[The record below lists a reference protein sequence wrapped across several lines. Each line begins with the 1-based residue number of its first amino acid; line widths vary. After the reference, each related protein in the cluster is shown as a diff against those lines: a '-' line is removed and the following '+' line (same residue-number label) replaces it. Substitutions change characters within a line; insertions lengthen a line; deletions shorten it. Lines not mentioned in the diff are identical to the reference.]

1 MACSLTLTDS
11 YCPLSFRFS
20 HSLIVTVSPMENK
33 RDASVAG
40 LGWPSTP
47 NRGSPVTHPGASTV
61 EAPAHTTSTP
71 SASLE
76 AGATPTDPDTSTPM
90 DTYSAPP
97 QPAVPFPTQGG
108 STYTALHHARFTS
121 RVVHQIHFKIFT
133 HSNNTGSYSS
143 KKFQPQESPN
153 VVIPNTISTVFLA
166 TGSGLY
172 EQQTIGAIISN
183 SLYYMDRVLSTM
195 FPSTRSLLLKHLTL
209 HEDSRFSQ
217 TTFRHFDDCY
227 GIWGNQR
234 NLEDD

>member
-1 MACSLTLTDS
+1 MSCSHLLVHFMTSLTLALRLFIYLWLVSLTLTDS

-97 QPAVPFPTQGG
+97 QPAVPFPDTRWLNLHGSSSRAFHITSGSSDSLQDFHSLQQYQG
-108 STYTALHHARFTS
+108 
-121 RVVHQIHFKIFT
+121 VIHRR
-133 HSNNTGSYSS
+133 SS
-143 KKFQPQESPN
+143 
-153 VVIPNTISTVFLA
+153 
-166 TGSGLY
+166 
-172 EQQTIGAIISN
+172 
-183 SLYYMDRVLSTM
+183 SL
-195 FPSTRSLLLKHLTL
+195 
-209 HEDSRFSQ
+209 
-217 TTFRHFDDCY
+217 
-227 GIWGNQR
+227 R
-234 NLEDD
+234 NLQMS